1 MIKHPAKI
9 LALLTMLN
17 LLNYLDRL
25 VVSAVLPK
33 LSADLSLSKLE
44 GGALATIFL
53 VGYFVTSPIFGTLGD
68 RGNRKGLIAVG
79 VAVWSIATIATGFA
93 TGRWSLFAAR
103 AVVGIGEASYATI
116 APTIID
122 DIAPVDKKGRWLAVF
137 YSASPIGSA
146 LGYFV
151 GGGVEHA
158 FGWRAAFFVA
168 GGPGLLLAALCLLM
182 AEPARQG
189 VSKRESVFEAAKALL
204 PLRLYRRGVLGY
216 AAYTFAIGAFAYW
229 APTYL
234 YERYKLALSDANLR
248 FGAITVIAGA
258 IGTAV
263 GGWWGDRAAKKDRGE
278 ADESRNAALGY
289 LRVCAISLAVGAP
302 LALAAILSPTAPA
315 FFFWVFI
322 AELALF
328 TSTSPINSVI
338 LRSVPIE
345 RRASAMALSI
355 LAIHL
360 LGDLWSPA
368 LIGLIADHAPME
380 LAMLMLPV
388 AFAVGAGI
396 WWMPKPRAPELV
408 GSSS

>member
-33 LSADLSLSKLE
+33 ISEDLSLTHFE

-53 VGYFVTSPIFGTLGD
+53 VGYFVTSPIFGSLGD
-68 RGNRKGLIAVG
+68 RGNRKGLIAIG
-79 VAVWSIATIATGFA
+79 VAVWSVATVATGFA
-93 TGRWSLFAAR
+93 TGRWTLFAAR
-103 AVVGIGEASYATI
+103 ALVGVGEASYATI

-122 DIAPVDKKGRWLAVF
+122 DIAPADKKGRWLAVF
-137 YSASPIGSA
+137 YAASPIGSA

-151 GGGVEHA
+151 GGGVEHQ

-168 GGPGLLLAALCLLM
+168 GGPGLLFAALCLLI
-182 AEPARQG
+182 AEPARSAL
-189 VSKRESVFEAAKALL
+189 SKRESVLTAAKALI
-204 PLRLYRRGVLGY
+204 PLRLFRRGVLGY

-234 YERYKLALSDANLR
+234 YKRYEIGLNIANFR
-248 FGAITVIAGA
+248 FGAITVLAGA

-278 ADESRNAALGY
+278 PDESRNAALGY
-289 LRVCAISLAVGAP
+289 LRVCSISVAVGAP
-302 LALAAILSPTAPA
+302 LALAAILSPTATS
-315 FFFWVFI
+315 FFAWIFI
-322 AELALF
+322 AEIALF
-328 TSTSPINSVI
+328 VSTSPINSVI
-338 LRSVPIE
+338 LRSVPVE

-360 LGDLWSPA
+360 FGDLWSPA
-368 LIGLIADHAPME
+368 LIGLIADHAPMQ
-380 LAMLMLPV
+380 LAMLMLPI
-388 AFAVGAGI
+388 AFAVSAGI
-396 WWMPKPRAPELV
+396 WWMPKPRAARVVE
-408 GSSS
+408 SSS

>member
-33 LSADLSLSKLE
+33 ISEDLGLTHFE

-53 VGYFVTSPIFGTLGD
+53 VGYFVTSPIFGSLGD
-68 RGNRKGLIAVG
+68 RGNRKGLIALG
-79 VAVWSIATIATGFA
+79 VAVWSVATVATGFA

-103 AVVGIGEASYATI
+103 ALVGVGEASYATI

-122 DIAPVDKKGRWLAVF
+122 DIAPADKKGRWLAVF
-137 YSASPIGSA
+137 YAASPIGSA

-151 GGGVEHA
+151 GGGVEHQ

-168 GGPGLLLAALCLLM
+168 GGPGLVFAALCLLI
-182 AEPARQG
+182 AEPARQAT
-189 VSKRESVFEAAKALL
+189 SKRESVLAAAKALL

-234 YERYKLALSDANLR
+234 YKRYDLALNTANFR
-248 FGAITVIAGA
+248 FGAITVAAGA
-258 IGTAV
+258 IGTAI

-278 ADESRNAALGY
+278 PDESRNAALGY
-289 LRVCAISLAVGAP
+289 LRVCSISVAVGAP
-302 LALAAILSPTAPA
+302 LALGAILSPTATA
-315 FFFWVFI
+315 FFAWVFV
-322 AELALF
+322 AEIALF
-328 TSTSPINSVI
+328 VSTSPINSVI

-360 LGDLWSPA
+360 FGDLWSPA

-396 WWMPKPRAPELV
+396 WWMPKPRGARVV